1 MLARGYPVSWSLA
14 FGSGEIG
21 ITGVKCV
28 EEELSMNVLR
38 GYPGR
43 FFIRAFVAGP
53 TDEVTKVAGP
63 EATVVCGA
71 EDLGDLV
78 LFFVVRVVRFELD
91 GSRRWLNAVRNRVRN
106 CGLELRD
113 VEDRVN
119 ARELFRKTDGIRMS
133 TRTGEDLVGS
143 EETFGEFL
151 DRSARLDPLR
161 INEDL
166 RADRQFGCRK
176 SMLVGLDLV
185 ALLGVSE
192 VLSEVGVELVKI
204 NGELQCM
211 VARDG
216 AFRKDG

>member
-1 MLARGYPVSWSLA
+1 
-14 FGSGEIG
+14 
-21 ITGVKCV
+21 
-28 EEELSMNVLR
+28 MNVFR

-53 TDEVTKVAGP
+53 TDEVPKVAGP
-63 EATVVCGA
+63 EATVVCRA

-78 LFFVVRVVRFELD
+78 LFFVVRVVRVEFD

-151 DRSARLDPLR
+151 DRSARLDPLC
-161 INEDL
+161 INKDL
-166 RADRQFGCRK
+166 RADWQFGRRK

-185 ALLGVSE
+185 ALLGVSK